1 MNFAFT
7 FRSVWPR
14 YYIHHASITT
24 STLSP
29 TRSKTTLF
37 AKRTIATKTHEKPA
51 AHAFYDDKI
60 VTYANRPIRPVT
72 LSQLVR
78 FGQPPLTKESLR
90 DCAQYARTELPVRL
104 ARRVRAFQTLPFI
117 VGTNPYIKE
126 IYKLYYESFES
137 LEPYSH
143 GRSPNDDLE
152 YSEKLEDLV
161 DRHADNI
168 PTLARGFLECKQYM
182 HSQDVAAFLD
192 DMIHARIGI
201 RLIAEQM
208 IALVRQEQTGDTNN
222 NSYIGIIDTQLNP
235 AKLVKQCSDFVAE
248 LCEFNYGASPETII
262 DGHTDATFTYIPVH
276 LEYILTE
283 LLKNAQRATIEFARK
298 RGDDSPPLPPI
309 QITISHG
316 QEDISIRIRDQ
327 GGGVAE
333 DDLNQVFEYSYTT
346 VSKASEDEDPSSIFT
361 GMAEMAMQSGIGGP
375 LAGLGFGLPLARMYA
390 RYFGGSFTLV
400 SMNGYGCDVFLK
412 LKHIDQSMAE
422 LEI

>member
-1 MNFAFT
+1 MNFSCT
-7 FRSVWPR
+7 FWSVWPR
-14 YYIHHASITT
+14 YYTHVSSVTI
-24 STLSP
+24 
-29 TRSKTTLF
+29 RSRNSVLV
-37 AKRTIATKTHEKPA
+37 RSIATKTHEKPA

-78 FGQPPLTKESLR
+78 FGQPPLTKKSLR
-90 DCAQYARTELPVRL
+90 ECAHYARTELPVRL

-143 GRSPNDDLE
+143 DRGAVPANDDIE
-152 YSEKLEDLV
+152 YSEKLKDLV

-168 PTLARGFLECKQYM
+168 PTLARGFLECKLYM

-208 IALVRQEQTGDTNN
+208 IALVRQEQQQVNN
-222 NSYIGIIDTQLNP
+222 NSSYIGIIDTQLNP
-235 AKLVKQCSDFVAE
+235 AELAKTCSDFVAE
-248 LCEFNYGASPETII
+248 LCEFNYGSSPETII

-283 LLKNAQRATIEFARK
+283 LLKNAQRATIEYSKK
-298 RGDDSPPLPPI
+298 RDMASSSPPPPI
-309 QITISHG
+309 QITVSHG
-316 QEDISIRIRDQ
+316 YEDISIRIRDQ

-346 VSKASEDEDPSSIFT
+346 VAKAADDEDPSSIFT

>member
-1 MNFAFT
+1 MNLSCT
-7 FRSVWPR
+7 FRSLWPR
-14 YYIHHASITT
+14 YYIHHSSIP
-24 STLSP
+24 SLI
-29 TRSKTTLF
+29 TRSSKTNLF
-37 AKRTIATKTHEKPA
+37 IKRTITTKTNEKLA

-60 VTYANRPIRPVT
+60 ITYANRPIRPVT

-78 FGQPPLTKESLR
+78 FGQPPLTKASLR
-90 DCAQYARTELPVRL
+90 ECAQYARTELPVRL

-137 LEPYSH
+137 LEPFSH
-143 GRSPNDDLE
+143 DRTPNDDIE
-152 YSEKLEDLV
+152 YSENLKDLV

-182 HSQDVAAFLD
+182 HAQDVAAFLD

-208 IALVRQEQTGDTNN
+208 IALVRQEQTGDTTD

-235 AKLVKQCSDFVAE
+235 AQLVKQCSDFVAE
-248 LCEFNYGASPETII
+248 LCEFNYGASPETIM

-283 LLKNAQRATIEFARK
+283 LLKNAQRATVEFAKK
-298 RGDDSPPLPPI
+298 RGLSQPPPI

-346 VSKASEDEDPSSIFT
+346 VAKASEDEDPSNIFT
-361 GMAEMAMQSGIGGP
+361 GIAEMAMQSGIGGP

>member
-1 MNFAFT
+1 MLLHYTRRTGRPILFIARRFT
-7 FRSVWPR
+7 
-14 YYIHHASITT
+14 
-24 STLSP
+24 
-29 TRSKTTLF
+29 
-37 AKRTIATKTHEKPA
+37 TKTYEKPA
-51 AHAFYDDKI
+51 SHAFYDDKVI
-60 VTYANRPIRPVT
+60 TYANRPIKPVT

-78 FGQPPLTKESLR
+78 FGQPPLNHESLHA
-90 DCAQYARTELPVRL
+90 CAQYARMELPVRL

-137 LEPYSH
+137 LEPYSRYRTT
-143 GRSPNDDLE
+143 GDDDIE
-152 YSEKLEDLV
+152 YSEKLKDLV

-182 HSQDVAAFLD
+182 HRDDVAAFLD

-208 IALVRQEQTGDTNN
+208 IALVGQKQQQQSSSSPENN
-222 NSYIGIIDTQLNP
+222 YIGIIDTKLNP
-235 AKLVKQCSDFVAE
+235 AKLAKSCSEFVAE
-248 LCEFNYGASPETII
+248 LCEFNYGMHPETIL
-262 DGHTDATFTYIPVH
+262 DGHVDATFTYIPVH

-283 LLKNAQRATIEFARK
+283 LIKNAQRATIEHAKRK
-298 RGDDSPPLPPI
+298 RDMSTVNSGDDDDHAALPPI

-316 QEDISIRIRDQ
+316 KEEIGIRIRDQ

-333 DDLNQVFEYSYTT
+333 NDLNRVFEYSYTT
-346 VSKASEDEDPSSIFT
+346 VAKASDDHDPNNIFT
-361 GMAEMAMQSGIGGP
+361 GISEMALQSGIGGP

>member
-1 MNFAFT
+1 MLRCSGLPSHRLAFVRH
-7 FRSVWPR
+7 FGSR
-14 YYIHHASITT
+14 I
-24 STLSP
+24 
-29 TRSKTTLF
+29 F
-37 AKRTIATKTHEKPA
+37 EKPA

-60 VTYANRPIRPVT
+60 VTYANRAIKPLT

-78 FGQPPLTKESLR
+78 FGQPPLTDDRLR
-90 DCAQYARTELPVRL
+90 ECAHYARTELPVRL

-143 GRSPNDDLE
+143 DHAGNNDVE
-152 YSEKLEDLV
+152 YTEKLKDLV

-182 HSQDVAAFLD
+182 VQDDQAAFLD
-192 DMIHARIGI
+192 EMIHARIGI

-208 IALVRQEQTGDTNN
+208 IALVGQKQSTGACDTNPH
-222 NSYIGIIDTQLNP
+222 IGIIDTQLNP
-235 AKLVKQCSDFVAE
+235 AKMVRSCSEFVAE
-248 LCEFNYGASPETII
+248 LCEFNYGMHPETII
-262 DGHTDATFTYIPVH
+262 DGHTDATFTYVPVH

-283 LLKNAQRATIEFARK
+283 LLKNAQRATIEHAK
-298 RGDDSPPLPPI
+298 KNNALDSHNDEIPPI
-309 QITISHG
+309 RVTISHG
-316 QEDISIRIRDQ
+316 KEDIGIRIRDQ
-327 GGGVAE
+327 GGGVSE
-333 DDLNQVFEYSYTT
+333 KDLNRIFEYSYTT
-346 VSKASEDEDPSSIFT
+346 VAKASDDQDPNNIFT
-361 GMAEMAMQSGIGGP
+361 GISEMALQSGIGGP

-412 LKHIDQSMAE
+412 LKHIDKSMAE

>member
-1 MNFAFT
+1 MLS
-7 FRSVWPR
+7 FRC
-14 YYIHHASITT
+14 T
-24 STLSP
+24 SLKWTHRAL
-29 TRSKTTLF
+29 
-37 AKRTIATKTHEKPA
+37 AKRFFTNGTERPS
-51 AHAFYDDKI
+51 AHAFYDDKV
-60 VTYANRPIRPVT
+60 VTYATRPIKPVT

-78 FGQPPLTKESLR
+78 FGQPPLSKESLR
-90 DCAQYARTELPVRL
+90 ECAHYARTELPVRL

-126 IYKLYYESFES
+126 IYKLYYDSFES
-137 LEPYSH
+137 LEPYTQD
-143 GRSPNDDLE
+143 RAENDVE
-152 YSEKLEDLV
+152 YSEKLKDLV

-168 PTLARGFLECKQYM
+168 PTLARGFLECKEYM

-192 DMIHARIGI
+192 EMIHARIGI

-208 IALVRQEQTGDTNN
+208 IALMQQQHEQNN
-222 NSYIGIIDTQLNP
+222 DGYIGIIDTQLNP
-235 AKLVKQCSDFVAE
+235 AKLVKTTADFVAE
-248 LCEFNYGASPETII
+248 LCEFNYGTSPETII

-283 LLKNAQRATIEFARK
+283 LLKNAFRATVEYARK
-298 RGDDSPPLPPI
+298 RDHQGELPSI

-316 QEDISIRIRDQ
+316 KEDIGIRIRDQ
-327 GGGVAE
+327 GGGIAE
-333 DDLNQVFEYSYTT
+333 DDLNKVFEYSYTT
-346 VSKASEDEDPSSIFT
+346 VSKAASDPSSIFSD
-361 GMAEMAMQSGIGGP
+361 MSEKAMQSGIGGP

-400 SMNGYGCDVFLK
+400 SMSGYGCDVFLK

>member
-1 MNFAFT
+1 MEG
-7 FRSVWPR
+7 P
-14 YYIHHASITT
+14 SI
-24 STLSP
+24 STL
-29 TRSKTTLF
+29 
-37 AKRTIATKTHEKPA
+37 IANSHRQKPA
-51 AHAFYDDKI
+51 SHAFYDDKVI
-60 VTYANRPIRPVT
+60 TYANRPIKPVT

-78 FGQPPLTKESLR
+78 FGQPPLNKESLHA
-90 DCAQYARTELPVRL
+90 CAQYARMELPVRL

-137 LEPYSH
+137 LEPYTH
-143 GRSPNDDLE
+143 YGDDDIE
-152 YSEKLEDLV
+152 YSEKLKDLV

-182 HSQDVAAFLD
+182 HRDDVAAFLD

-208 IALVRQEQTGDTNN
+208 IALVAKQQADNN
-222 NSYIGIIDTQLNP
+222 YIGIIDTKLNP
-235 AKLVKQCSDFVAE
+235 AKLAKSCSEFVAE
-248 LCEFNYGASPETII
+248 LCEFNYGMHPETII
-262 DGHTDATFTYIPVH
+262 DGHVDATFTYVPVH

-283 LLKNAQRATIEFARK
+283 LIKNAQRATIEHAKRK
-298 RGDDSPPLPPI
+298 RAVHDDDTPLPPI

-316 QEDISIRIRDQ
+316 KEEIGIRIRDQ

-333 DDLNQVFEYSYTT
+333 NDLNRVFEYSYTT
-346 VSKASEDEDPSSIFT
+346 VAKASDDHDPNNIFT
-361 GMAEMAMQSGIGGP
+361 GISEMALQSGIGGP